1 MDENKMFYKNILKKG
16 KILNRSGIYFLLF
29 WEVVIQE
36 GKLSRGGNRESHHCL
51 SQ

>member
-1 MDENKMFYKNILKKG
+1 MKIRCFMRITGG

-36 GKLSRGGNRESHHCL
+36 GKLSRGGNTESHYYL